1 MKIFPKRAMP
11 TDVETIFNV
20 TQTQLNELMSSKPQ
34 ELVAVK
40 SRMGGYEM
48 QLREVP
54 RGQEF
59 VLVKSL
65 SNV

>member
-1 MKIFPKRAMP
+1 MKIFPKRVMP
-11 TDVETIFNV
+11 TDVDAIFNV
-20 TQTQLNELMSSKPQ
+20 TQTQLKELVNSSPP

-59 VLVKSL
+59 MLVK
-65 SNV
+65 

>member
-1 MKIFPKRAMP
+1 MKIFPKRVMP
-11 TDVETIFNV
+11 TDVDTIFKA
-20 TQTQLNELMSSKPQ
+20 TQTQLTELMNSNPQ

-59 VLVKSL
+59 VLVK
-65 SNV
+65 